1 MHLRFLNEL
10 RELMGRVVSIPRL
23 SVKGRYIG
31 GIDEGG
37 KLHEDGKLSELVEG
51 FPRDLNKVVCDGCG
65 GVRFI
70 PCLECNGSCKVRK
83 EEENGYLRCSQCN
96 ENGLIQCP
104 ICI

>member
-1 MHLRFLNEL
+1 MRSILHGFDLIIDECNVSMHLGFLNEL

-51 FPRDLNKVVCDGCG
+51 FPRDLSKLVCDGCG
-65 GVRFI
+65 GVGFI
-70 PCLECNGSCKVRK
+70 PSLECTEVAT
-83 EEENGYLRCSQCN
+83 
-96 ENGLIQCP
+96 
-104 ICI
+104 